1 MKSVRRT
8 VSLLVVAG
16 SILLLAACGQK
27 SNCNGISFGTSGG
40 SGSTSGGLSSGGS
53 VCGTGSN
60 NGGGGGGGGSASDF
74 LFYRGSSGAN
84 NAIDTAEMTAT
95 TFAIVPGVA
104 ALTGNSTTGT
114 MVVVNKQY
122 LYLPDQNGSGGVMA
136 FSINH
141 TDGGLTPVPGSPFAA
156 PSAVT
161 TMVAD
166 PDANGGR
173 FLFTVDFSSG
183 NFSAYTINASTG
195 ALTLAPNSPLLVSGY
210 QATDLK
216 IDGTGHYVYAI
227 AAGTHQG
234 TLGFVVD
241 QNTGSLTLMPGSP
254 FPYSPNG
261 IVANPAGTYVL
272 AVTGA
277 NQIDVIPIDQATGNL
292 QLASLASFPTV
303 NLVDALVMHP
313 SGKFVYTFGTRIS
326 MEGFSFSG
334 GSLTELSGSPYNSFA
349 DLGGCQIDQNGTALF
364 GILTPSN
371 EVSVRIINPTTGALT
386 LGPPDLGVQ
395 TGPYFAVTN

>member
-1 MKSVRRT
+1 MKSVWQT
-8 VSLLVVAG
+8 FSLLVVAA

-27 SNCNGISFGTSGG
+27 SNCNGITFGTSGG
-40 SGSTSGGLSSGGS
+40 SGSTSGGLSSNGS

-60 NGGGGGGGGSASDF
+60 NGGGGGAALDF
-74 LFYRGSSGAN
+74 LFYRGSSGSS

-95 TFAIVPGVA
+95 TFSVVPGVA
-104 ALTGNSTTGT
+104 AVTGNSTAGT

-122 LYLPDQNGSGGVMA
+122 LYLPDQNGSGGVMG

-141 TDGGLTPVPGSPFAA
+141 TDGGLTPIPGSPFAA
-156 PSAVT
+156 PSALT
-161 TMVAD
+161 TIVAD

-173 FLFTVDFSSG
+173 FLFTVDFTSG
-183 NFSAYTINASTG
+183 DFNAFTINASTG
-195 ALTLAPNSPLLVSGY
+195 ALTLVPSSPLSVPGY

-216 IDGTGHYVYAI
+216 IDGTGHFLYAI
-227 AAGTHQG
+227 AAGTRQG

-241 QNTGSLTLMPGSP
+241 QTTGSITPMSRSP
-254 FPYSPNG
+254 FAYAANG
-261 IVANPAGTYVL
+261 IAVNPAGTFVL
-272 AVTGA
+272 GVTGA
-277 NQIDVIPIDQATGNL
+277 NQIDVIPIEPVTGNL
-292 QLASLASFPTV
+292 LLASTASFPTV

-313 SGKFVYTFGTRIS
+313 SGNFVYTFGTRIS
-326 MEGFSFSG
+326 MEGFQFSG
-334 GSLTELSGSPYNSFA
+334 GTLTALSGSPYNTFA

-371 EVSVRIINPTTGALT
+371 EVSVRIINPTTGALS

-395 TGPYFAVTN
+395 TSPFFAVTN

>member
-1 MKSVRRT
+1 MKYVKQTLS
-8 VSLLVVAG
+8 SLVIVA

-27 SNCNGISFGTSGG
+27 SNCNGITFGTSGG

-53 VCGTGSN
+53 VCGTGAN

-141 TDGGLTPVPGSPFAA
+141 TDGGLTPVQGSPFAA

-161 TMVAD
+161 AIVAD

-173 FLFTVDFSSG
+173 FLFTVDFTSG
-183 NFSAYTINASTG
+183 NFNAYTINASTG
-195 ALTLAPNSPLLVSGY
+195 ALTLVPTSPLSFPGY

-227 AAGTHQG
+227 AAGTRQG
-234 TLGFVVD
+234 TLGFLVD
-241 QNTGSLTLMPGSP
+241 QTTGSLTPTSGSP
-254 FPYSPNG
+254 FAYAANG
-261 IVANPAGTYVL
+261 IAVNPAGTFAL
-272 AVTGA
+272 GVTGA
-277 NQIDVIPIDQATGNL
+277 NQIDVIPIEQGTGNL
-292 QLASLASFPTV
+292 LLASAASFPTV

-313 SGKFVYTFGTRIS
+313 SGNFVYTFGTRIS

-334 GSLTELSGSPYNSFA
+334 GTLTELNGSPYNSFA

-386 LGPPDLGVQ
+386 LGPPDLSVQ
-395 TGPYFAVTN
+395 TGPFFAVTN